1 MKSYTNISEYN
12 EMLYDSGPVSI
23 NEYISEKYNIVHNK
37 LYNDAL
43 EKYLKSF
50 ILKYVNNDFI
60 IEWNNIQ
67 INSENEYEI
76 IEDISNRKD
85 YIISN
90 VLTSL
95 ELSSKILFK
104 IYPIIKSFLENI
116 IDLENIDNLELK
128 NNFNSLY
135 NDILP
140 IFIKEYKRSHNIIE
154 VKDTEYWMPSKI
166 IIVSN
171 KPPYYK
177 KMINLKTYWN
187 NYQRRHE
194 YDISDL
200 KITKEN
206 ILDSEVYEL
215 DYIKGIASM
224 ESKSNDIQYKIPFK
238 YLDENTKV
246 SPKLKLDNTFIEKM

>member
-1 MKSYTNISEYN
+1 MNKNKDNIIMKSYTNISEYN

-116 IDLENIDNLELK
+116 IDLETI

-154 VKDTEYWMPSKI
+154 VKDTEYWMPSEVLI
-166 IIVSN
+166 IHNI
-171 KPPYYK
+171 KPFAKHKYS
-177 KMINLKTYWN
+177 LKDYWN
-187 NYQRRHE
+187 Y
-194 YDISDL
+194 
-200 KITKEN
+200 
-206 ILDSEVYEL
+206 
-215 DYIKGIASM
+215 
-224 ESKSNDIQYKIPFK
+224 
-238 YLDENTKV
+238 YLYY
-246 SPKLKLDNTFIEKM
+246 

>member
-1 MKSYTNISEYN
+1 MNKNKDNIIMKSYTNISEYN

-43 EKYLKSF
+43 EKYLKSL
-50 ILKYVNNDFI
+50 IIKYVNNDFI

-116 IDLENIDNLELK
+116 IDLENIDN
-128 NNFNSLY
+128 FNSLY

-140 IFIKEYKRSHNIIE
+140 IFIKEYKRI
-154 VKDTEYWMPSKI
+154 
-166 IIVSN
+166 
-171 KPPYYK
+171 
-177 KMINLKTYWN
+177 
-187 NYQRRHE
+187 
-194 YDISDL
+194 
-200 KITKEN
+200 
-206 ILDSEVYEL
+206 
-215 DYIKGIASM
+215 
-224 ESKSNDIQYKIPFK
+224 
-238 YLDENTKV
+238 
-246 SPKLKLDNTFIEKM
+246 

>member
-43 EKYLKSF
+43 EKYLKSL
-50 ILKYVNNDFI
+50 IIKYVNNDFI

-76 IEDISNRKD
+76 IEDISNRKN

-104 IYPIIKSFLENI
+104 IYPIIKNFLDNI
-116 IDLENIDNLELK
+116 NSIDLEII
-128 NNFNSLY
+128 NNFDLLY

-154 VKDTEYWMPSKI
+154 IKDTEYWMPSKI

-171 KPPYYK
+171 KPPYFK
-177 KMINLKTYWN
+177 KSIDLKPYWN
-187 NYQRRHE
+187 KYQTTQE

-206 ILDSEVYEL
+206 VLDSEVCEL
-215 DYIKGIASM
+215 DYIKGMALM